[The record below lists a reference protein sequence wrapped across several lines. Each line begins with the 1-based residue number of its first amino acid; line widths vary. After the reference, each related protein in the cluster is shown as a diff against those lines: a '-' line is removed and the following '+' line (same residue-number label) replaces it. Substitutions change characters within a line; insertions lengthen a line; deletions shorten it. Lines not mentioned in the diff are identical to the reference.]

1 MKVLVIDDH
10 PLMHDAL
17 RLVLSTVSPAAEI
30 VGAHDLQTGLDLAAG
45 SGRIDLVLLDL
56 GLPGCHGVEA
66 LVRFR
71 AACPQFPVVVI
82 SGSSDRASVLS
93 ALDLG
98 AMGFVPKTAPRETLL
113 AALQHIATGGIYVPQ
128 ETLAES
134 APRGAAVE
142 LTGRQREVLGLLLK
156 GLPNKLIAR
165 QLDISDNTVKLHVRA
180 VFGALGVHSR
190 TQAVIAASRLG
201 LRVDAPRAQ
210 VT

>member
-17 RLVLSTVSPAAEI
+17 RLVLSTVSPDAEI
-30 VGAHDLQTGLDLAAG
+30 VGAQDLQTALDMAQRMA
-45 SGRIDLVLLDL
+45 RIDLVLLDL
-56 GLPGCHGVEA
+56 GLPGCEGVEA

-98 AMGFVPKTAPRETLL
+98 AMGFIPKTAPREALL
-113 AALQHIATGGIYVPQ
+113 AALQRIAAGGIYVPP
-128 ETLAES
+128 ETIGEG
-134 APRGAAVE
+134 APRKAEVE
-142 LTGRQREVLGLLLK
+142 LTVRQRDVLQLLLK

-165 QLDISDNTVKLHVRA
+165 QLEISDNTVKLHVRA
-180 VFGALGVHSR
+180 VFAALGVHSR
-190 TQAVIAASRLG
+190 TQAVIASSRLG
-201 LRVDAPRAQ
+201 LRIDAPR
-210 VT
+210 